1 MYLVSQHSTG
11 VPPDR
16 LSTQLITIIYFENY
30 DLDLQRKRS
39 TNFDIFYTYMF

>member
-16 LSTQLITIIYFENY
+16 LSRQLITIVYFEHCG
-30 DLDLQRKRS
+30 LDLQR
-39 TNFDIFYTYMF
+39 FQQILIFFHTYIL